1 VSEMGHKWNKIAERL
16 PGRTGHAIRN
26 RFHRLQ
32 TLLED
37 RQRQQQRTL
46 APAAPLPIKEVVDGM
61 GSGPGSGP
69 ATDSTLRLGAF
80 SADGY
85 GQGAESPVGGSLPI
99 TPGTV

>member
-1 VSEMGHKWNKIAERL
+1 MGHKWNKIAERL
-16 PGRTGHAIRN
+16 PGRTDHAIRN

-46 APAAPLPIKEVVDGM
+46 APAAPLPIKG
-61 GSGPGSGP
+61 
-69 ATDSTLRLGAF
+69 F
-80 SADGY
+80 